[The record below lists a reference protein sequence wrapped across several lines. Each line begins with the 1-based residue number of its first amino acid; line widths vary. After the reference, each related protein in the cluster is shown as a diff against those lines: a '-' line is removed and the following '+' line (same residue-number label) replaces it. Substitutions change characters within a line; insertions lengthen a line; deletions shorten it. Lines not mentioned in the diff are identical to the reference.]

1 MFSKNLYVQIEIS
14 YLKYLCN
21 IYIIT
26 KVNNYKI
33 DCDNNQQ
40 NKSGSM
46 MTGV

>member
-1 MFSKNLYVQIEIS
+1 M
-14 YLKYLCN
+14 
-21 IYIIT
+21 YIHIHT
-26 KVNNYKI
+26 MTEVNNYKI